1 MRTDK
6 KTLQGTDVEDLDY
19 LGQMAKRRDTVTA
32 FVYHGWP
39 MWHSRATVLLEQFD
53 LVDAG
58 GRPVKTYSGGIRRRL
73 DLVGALVTDP
83 RVLFLDEPTTGLD
96 PHSAGSSGR

>member
-6 KTLQGTDVEDLDY
+6 KTLQGTDAEDLY
-19 LGQMAKRRDTVTA
+19 CLGQMAKRRDTVTA
-32 FVYHGWP
+32 SVYHEWP
-39 MWHSRATVLLEQFD
+39 MWHSHAIVLLEQFD

-58 GRPVKTYSGGIRRRL
+58 GRPVKTYSSGIRRRL
-73 DLVGALVTDP
+73 DLVALVTDP
-83 RVLFLDEPTTGLD
+83 QVLFMDEPTTGLD